1 MEGLRREK
9 EEIRETWHGGRG
21 GGGEEQGTTGE
32 VKPFW
37 MEQESEVG
45 L

>member
-9 EEIRETWHGGRG
+9 EEIRETWHGGV
-21 GGGEEQGTTGE
+21 GGEEQGTTGE
-32 VKPFW
+32 VKSFW